1 MCLALVKRCVLMY
14 GGLPSFHDIVRPLR
28 ALLTEHLAIR
38 SHPREL
44 QVRPLA
50 PGRSAPA
57 RPFPDGEP
65 VSRVLAIGV
74 ALIEDPCVQ
83 LGTRTGNRVTV
94 RTSENHRAG
103 ESGPGVYPST
113 VPSSH
118 APFCP
123 PTARQAWAPVPP
135 GPHGFSEDS
144 ATIPYQVTDTAGR
157 PTRTLA

>member
-50 PGRSAPA
+50 PGHSAPA

-94 RTSENHRAG
+94 RTSENHRAA
-103 ESGPGVYPST
+103 SLGPGFIRALFHRHMPPSARPLPARPGPRSLPGHMGFLKT
-113 VPSSH
+113 VPPS
-118 APFCP
+118 
-123 PTARQAWAPVPP
+123 R
-135 GPHGFSEDS
+135 
-144 ATIPYQVTDTAGR
+144 
-157 PTRTLA
+157 TR